1 MTLGL
6 GWAYAF
12 NILINSTLVFL
23 TVALLVKFLLW
34 AFRIEQPRMQAL
46 CLCIPLFKIGVDFFL
61 YNFSRWALAHQI
73 DPFQCEPGTRAITA
87 MFSRPASTAAFVPF
101 NTGIHFIM
109 LGDGKTFTFA
119 DLITLSVNPIWI
131 KMAVVIVGSMSM
143 GFCVLKLFKWIKS
156 HRALQ
161 KLLEASLPCDRTVR
175 PSLQAALKK
184 SKTRIFIS
192 SDFEIPCA
200 VSGARCI
207 IFPDKLLLS
216 SEEFEAIVVHE
227 LEHLRWRD
235 SYLRMALELLCAV
248 FWWIPTKR
256 WRSSLAQAQE
266 LACDAKI
273 THFKISPVHLAEAIA
288 KTAHAARTRPLPAIN
303 FVEPGRTLSRIQS
316 LLKPRKRALSWRI
329 AQTILMGGLLIPI
342 FFGQFW
348 IF

>member
-34 AFRIEQPRMQAL
+34 AFRIEQPRLQAL
-46 CLCIPLFKIGVDFFL
+46 CLCIPIFKVGVDFFL

-73 DPFQCEPGTRAITA
+73 DPFLCEPGTRAITA
-87 MFSRPASTAAFVPF
+87 MFSHPASTASFVPV
-101 NTGIHFIM
+101 NTGIHFI
-109 LGDGKTFTFA
+109 LGDGKTFTVA
-119 DLITLSVNPIWI
+119 DLITLSFDPIWI
-131 KMAVVIVGSMSM
+131 KMTVVIVSSVSLGL
-143 GFCVLKLFKWIKS
+143 CVLRLFNWIKS
-156 HRALQ
+156 HRVLQ
-161 KLLEASLPCDRTVR
+161 KFLEGCLPCNRKVR

-200 VSGARCI
+200 ISQASCI
-207 IFPDKLLLS
+207 VFPSKLVLS
-216 SEEFEAIVVHE
+216 PEEFEAIVVHE
-227 LEHLRWRD
+227 LDHLRWRD

-273 THFKISPVHLAEAIA
+273 TKFNISPIHLAEAIA
-288 KTAHAARTRPLPAIN
+288 KTAYAARTRPLPAIN
-303 FVEPGRTLSRIQS
+303 FVEPGRTLSRIDA
-316 LLKPRKRALSWRI
+316 LLKPRKRALAWRI
-329 AQTILMGGLLIPI
+329 AQTMLMGSLLIPI